1 MRQEFQW
8 FSSGVFTLF
17 QASYPRRQ
25 NRYSQLTRQK
35 DILKFSSQQSAQ
47 KGRYF
52 LCTKSFAWICC
63 GKSAKVYKSGFLF
76 STSLP
81 RRWPQGISTLL
92 MFLVYRPKIFLLWR
106 YLVTIGRPL
115 VVQLPRPLRNKLW
128 IYRFLHPTEY
138 GIQFLHPIDFGMKF
152 IHPTKYGMNVRMI
165 LSSDFLARGDVW
177 WHKDESCTKYLQLIC
192 YEQFQLWE

>member
-25 NRYSQLTRQK
+25 NRYSQLRRQK

-128 IYRFLHPTEY
+128 IYRFLHPT
-138 GIQFLHPIDFGMKF
+138 
-152 IHPTKYGMNVRMI
+152 KYGMNVRMI

-192 YEQFQLWE
+192 HEQFQLWD